1 MSGIRSDGVREIAL
15 AAAAS
20 LALVLWELAFQ
31 LIVFFGHWQPT
42 ELELYAGDKVGFAL
56 LLALG
61 LAIARRWQCCGFA
74 GPLAF
79 RQWWMLWPIWLDALV
94 PLGQGLAEDGWRYLA
109 GWAAVSL
116 AVGFGEEGLFRGIVM
131 SALGL
136 ERPRRAILLSALM
149 FGAIHL
155 AGLLS
160 PIDYR
165 LVLAQAASVVGL
177 GVILGA
183 VRIRTGSIWPGI
195 IVHAVLDF
203 CGIAAGGGVVEALQ
217 YSDDALYSMLGA
229 GALALIWGLA
239 LCWRLPTPR
248 AGMPLSAAPAAS

>member
-1 MSGIRSDGVREIAL
+1 MREFVL
-15 AAAAS
+15 AVAAS

-31 LIVFFGHWQPT
+31 VIIAVGHWQPT
-42 ELELYAGDKVGFAL
+42 ELEIYAGDKLGFAVL
-56 LLALG
+56 LVLALTV
-61 LAIARRWQCCGFA
+61 ARRWRAGGFA

-79 RQWWMLWPIWLDALV
+79 GRWWLLWPIWLDALV
-94 PLGQGLAEDGWRYLA
+94 PLGQGLAQDSWRYLA
-109 GWAAVSL
+109 GWGVVSL

-131 SALGL
+131 SQLGL
-136 ERPRRAILLSALM
+136 GRPLRAILISAVL

-195 IVHAVLDF
+195 IVQTILDF
-203 CGIAAGGGVVEALQ
+203 CGIAAGGGVVEAMQ

-229 GALALIWGLA
+229 GAVALVWGLV
-239 LCWRLPTPR
+239 LCWRLPQRHP
-248 AGMPLSAAPAAS
+248 GLPLNAAPAAP

>member
-1 MSGIRSDGVREIAL
+1 MKEFGL
-15 AAAAS
+15 AVAAS

-31 LIVFFGHWQPT
+31 LLVVAGHWQPT
-42 ELELYAGDKVGFAL
+42 ELEIYAGDKLGFAA
-56 LLALG
+56 LLALA
-61 LAIARRWQCCGFA
+61 LSVARRWRRSGFG
-74 GPLAF
+74 GPLALGN
-79 RQWWMLWPIWLDALV
+79 WWMLWPIWLDALV
-94 PLGQGLAEDGWRYLA
+94 PLTQGLAEDGALYLV

-116 AVGFGEEGLFRGIVM
+116 AVGFGEEGLFRGVVM
-131 SALGL
+131 DLLGPA
-136 ERPRRAILLSALM
+136 RPLRAILLSALM

-183 VRIRTGSIWPGI
+183 VRLRTGSIWPCV

-203 CGIAAGGGVVEALQ
+203 CGIAAGGGVVEAMQ

-229 GALALIWGLA
+229 GAMALAWGLV
-239 LCWRLPTPR
+239 LCRRLPNAAT
-248 AGMPLSAAPAAS
+248 GIPLSVATAAP

>member
-1 MSGIRSDGVREIAL
+1 MRGIRSDGVRDIAL
-15 AAAAS
+15 AIAAS

-31 LIVFFGHWQPT
+31 LIVVVGHWQPT
-42 ELELYAGDKVGFAL
+42 ELETYAGDKLGFAL
-56 LLALG
+56 LLALA
-61 LAIARRWQCCGFA
+61 LTVARRWRTGGFA

-79 RQWWMLWPIWLDALV
+79 GRWWMLWPIWLDALV
-94 PLGQGLAEDGWRYLA
+94 PLGGGLAEDGWRYLA
-109 GWAAVSL
+109 GWGAVSL

-131 SALGL
+131 SSLGL
-136 ERPRRAILLSALM
+136 ERPRRAILLSSLM

-165 LVLAQAASVVGL
+165 LVLAQSASVIGL

-183 VRIRTGSIWPGI
+183 VRVRTGSIWPGI

-229 GALALIWGLA
+229 GALALVWGLA
-239 LCWRLPTPR
+239 LCWRLPDPR
-248 AGMPLSAAPAAS
+248 AGMSLSAAPAAP

>member
-1 MSGIRSDGVREIAL
+1 MRDIAL
-15 AAAAS
+15 AVAAS

-31 LIVFFGHWQPT
+31 VIVAVGHWQPT
-42 ELELYAGDKVGFAL
+42 ELEIYAGDKVGFAL
-56 LLALG
+56 LLVLAL
-61 LAIARRWQCCGFA
+61 AVAWRWRRDGFA
-74 GPLAF
+74 GPFAF
-79 RQWWMLWPIWLDALV
+79 RHWWMLWPIWLDALV
-94 PLGQGLAEDGWRYLA
+94 PLSQGLADDGWRYLA
-109 GWAAVSL
+109 GWGAVSL

-131 SALGL
+131 TTLGL

-165 LVLAQAASVVGL
+165 LVLAQSASVIGL

-183 VRIRTGSIWPGI
+183 VRVRTGSIWPGI

-203 CGIAAGGGVVEALQ
+203 CGIAAGGGVVEAMQ
-217 YSDDALYSMLGA
+217 YSDDALYSMLAA
-229 GALALIWGLA
+229 GAVALAWGLA
-239 LCWRLPTPR
+239 LCWRLPGPR
-248 AGMPLSAAPAAS
+248 GGLALSAAPAAP

>member
-1 MSGIRSDGVREIAL
+1 MKEFVL
-15 AAAAS
+15 AVAAS

-31 LIVFFGHWQPT
+31 VIIAIGHWQPT
-42 ELELYAGDKVGFAL
+42 ELEIYAGDKLGFAI
-56 LLALG
+56 LLALA
-61 LAIARRWQCCGFA
+61 LTIFRRWRASGFA
-74 GPLAF
+74 GPMAVA
-79 RQWWMLWPIWLDALV
+79 RWWLLWPIWLDALA
-94 PLGQGLAEDGWRYLA
+94 PLSGGLAEDGWRYLA
-109 GWAAVSL
+109 GWGAVSL

-131 SALGL
+131 TQLGL
-136 ERPRRAILLSALM
+136 DRPLRAILISALL

-195 IVHAVLDF
+195 IVHAILDF
-203 CGIAAGGGVVEALQ
+203 CGIAAGGGVVEAMQ

-229 GALALIWGLA
+229 GAVALAWGLA

-248 AGMPLSAAPAAS
+248 PRFSVAPAAL

>member
-1 MSGIRSDGVREIAL
+1 MREFVL
-15 AAAAS
+15 AVAAS

-31 LIVFFGHWQPT
+31 VAIAAGHWQPT
-42 ELELYAGDKVGFAL
+42 ELEIYAGDKLGFAV
-56 LLALG
+56 LLALA
-61 LAIARRWQCCGFA
+61 LTAARRWRASGFA

-79 RQWWMLWPIWLDALV
+79 ERWWLLWPIWLDALV
-94 PLGQGLAEDGWRYLA
+94 PLSQGLAEDNWRYLA
-109 GWAAVSL
+109 GWGAVSL

-131 SALGL
+131 ARLGL
-136 ERPRRAILLSALM
+136 GRPLRAILISSVL

-183 VRIRTGSIWPGI
+183 VRVRTGSIWPGV
-195 IVHAVLDF
+195 IVHTILDF
-203 CGIAAGGGVVEALQ
+203 CGIAAGGGVVEAMQ

-229 GALALIWGLA
+229 GAVALAWGLV
-239 LCWRLPTPR
+239 LCWRLPQPHP
-248 AGMPLSAAPAAS
+248 GLPLNVAPAAP